1 MRRWLPIL
9 LGVALVAVLVIGLLQ
24 AGRPP
29 EEKAPKFDLQD
40 ALTRLESAPTKLQA
54 VYASANQLVDGSPE
68 KLLAELEGHPVVVNK
83 WASWCGP
90 CRAEFPVFQRVSAE
104 LGTEVAFVGLNAS
117 DNREDAAAFLKK
129 FPVPFPSFVD
139 PKEKAARALGMA
151 ANYPMTAF
159 YDATG
164 KRTFVHQGQ
173 YHSAADLRADIE
185 RYAR

>member
-1 MRRWLPIL
+1 MRRRLPIL
-9 LGVALVAVLVIGLLQ
+9 LSAALVAVLVVGILQ
-24 AGRPP
+24 AGGPP
-29 EEKAPKFDLQD
+29 EEKAPKFDLEQ
-40 ALTRLESAPTKLQA
+40 ALTRLESAPAELQA
-54 VYASANQLVDGSPE
+54 VYASANELVDGSPQ
-68 KLLAELEGHPVVVNK
+68 KLLADLEGHPVVINK

-104 LGTEVAFVGLNAS
+104 LGTEVAFIGLNAS
-117 DNREDAAAFLKK
+117 DNRADAAAFLKK

-139 PKEKAARALGMA
+139 PKEKAARALGMP

-159 YDATG
+159 YDASG

-173 YHSAADLRADIE
+173 YHSAADLREDIE